1 MNAEPPKK
9 RRGRRKKSEMETAKK
24 EPVIPKKRGRKPKGG
39 KLTNKEDNNANE
51 VIPPDNVILHLD
63 CNISDIVVQM
73 TSKNILNY
81 NPEMPPE
88 IKTYDILEET
98 EYTSYQ
104 ENSKSNDFDAY
115 TDANA
120 KTYLCTQCSDNNKS
134 VNNETDKYNCDTT
147 TNDNIK
153 TNIKELNAKLKEQ
166 KNLLY
171 NGEMNGKTAACF
183 WCTFEFDNNACYIPK
198 SEDDIKIDGYGS
210 FCRPECD
217 VAFLFNESIDDS
229 IKFERYQLLNKIYSK
244 VYDYKRNIKPA
255 PDPHY
260 LLDKFYGNLNI
271 QEYRQLLSGDNLL
284 FIADKPMTRV
294 FPELFED
301 NDNFI
306 LGVYGNGITK
316 TATSSN
322 SVYKVKRQ
330 SEKPKEIDKTNIMK
344 NKFGVI
350 VA

>member
-1 MNAEPPKK
+1 MNTESPKK
-9 RRGRRKKSEMETAKK
+9 RRGRRKKSEMETATK

-39 KLTNKEDNNANE
+39 KLTNKEDNNVNE

-63 CNISDIVVQM
+63 CNISDINDQM

-98 EYTSYQ
+98 EYASYQ

-115 TDANA
+115 TDATA

-134 VNNETDKYNCDTT
+134 VNNETDKCDANTK
-147 TNDNIK
+147 DDIK

-171 NGEMNGKTAACF
+171 NGEMNGKNAACF
-183 WCTFEFDNNACYIPK
+183 WCTYEFDNNACYIPK

-210 FCRPECD
+210 FCRPECA

-244 VYDYKRNIKPA
+244 VYHYKRNIKPA

-284 FIADKPMTRV
+284 FIAEKPMTRV

-330 SEKPKEIDKTNIMK
+330 SEKPKETDKTNIMK

>member
-1 MNAEPPKK
+1 MNTESPKK
-9 RRGRRKKSEMETAKK
+9 RRGRRKKSEMETATK

-39 KLTNKEDNNANE
+39 KLTNKEDNNVNE
-51 VIPPDNVILHLD
+51 IIPPDNVILHLN
-63 CNISDIVVQM
+63 CNISDINDQM

-98 EYTSYQ
+98 EYASYQ
-104 ENSKSNDFDAY
+104 ENSKTNDFDAY
-115 TDANA
+115 ADVTI

-134 VNNETDKYNCDTT
+134 VNSETDKCDATIK
-147 TNDNIK
+147 DDIK

-183 WCTFEFDNNACYIPK
+183 WCTYEFDNNACYIPK

-210 FCRPECD
+210 FCRPECA

-244 VYDYKRNIKPA
+244 VYHYKRNIKPA

-284 FIADKPMTRV
+284 FIAEKPMTRV

-316 TATSSN
+316 TATSCN

-330 SEKPKEIDKTNIMK
+330 SEKPKETDKTNIMK

>member
-1 MNAEPPKK
+1 MNTEPPKK
-9 RRGRRKKSEMETAKK
+9 RRGRRKKSEMETEKN

-39 KLTNKEDNNANE
+39 KLTNKEDNNTNE
-51 VIPPDNVILHLD
+51 ITPPENVILHLD
-63 CNISDIVVQM
+63 CNISDIDDKL
-73 TSKNILNY
+73 TSTNILNY

-88 IKTYDILEET
+88 IKTYDILEEAD
-98 EYTSYQ
+98 YTSYHD
-104 ENSKSNDFDAY
+104 NAKSKDFDAY
-115 TDANA
+115 VNVNA
-120 KTYLCTQCSDNNKS
+120 KYYICTQCADNNKS
-134 VNNETDKYNCDTT
+134 INNENNTHNYDGK
-147 TNDNIK
+147 TNGNIK

-183 WCTFEFDNNACYIPK
+183 WCTYEFDNNTCYIPK
-198 SEDDIKIDGYGS
+198 CEDETKIDSYGS
-210 FCRPECD
+210 FCRPECA
-217 VAFLFNESIDDS
+217 VAFLFNENIDDS

-244 VYDYKRNIKPA
+244 VYDYTRNIKPA

-284 FIADKPMTRV
+284 CLIDKPMTRV

-316 TATSSN
+316 TATSNS

-330 SEKPKEIDKTNIMK
+330 SEKQKETGKNNIVK
-344 NKFGVI
+344 NKFGI
-350 VA
+350 TST

>member
-1 MNAEPPKK
+1 MNTEPLKK
-9 RRGRRKKSEMETAKK
+9 RRGRRKKSEMESEKK
-24 EPVIPKKRGRKPKGG
+24 EPTAPKKRGRKPKGG
-39 KLTNKEDNNANE
+39 KLTNKDDNNTNE
-51 VIPPDNVILHLD
+51 IIPPDNVILHLD
-63 CNISDIVVQM
+63 CNISDINDQI
-73 TSKNILNY
+73 TSNNILNY

-98 EYTSYQ
+98 EYASYH
-104 ENSKSNDFDAY
+104 ENSKSKDFDAY
-115 TDANA
+115 ADATSKN
-120 KTYLCTQCSDNNKS
+120 YLCPHCGDNKKPTDNEINK
-134 VNNETDKYNCDTT
+134 CDATVK
-147 TNDNIK
+147 DDVK
-153 TNIKELNAKLKEQ
+153 TNIKELNTKLKEQ
-166 KNLLY
+166 KNSLY
-171 NGEMNGKTAACF
+171 NGEMNGKNAACF
-183 WCTFEFDNNACYIPK
+183 WCTYEFDNNACYIPK
-198 SEDDIKIDGYGS
+198 SEDDSKIDGYGS
-210 FCRPECD
+210 FCRPECA

-284 FIADKPMTRV
+284 FIAEKPMTRV

-330 SEKPKEIDKTNIMK
+330 SEKPKETDKTNIMK
-344 NKFGVI
+344 NKFGVT